1 LPVNASVVAWT
12 DGHQEYLAEDF
23 GVLAR
28 VHLEPGRSYVVLA
41 KGNIR
46 AWEAEA
52 TFRLEALDATDETEF
67 TQGRYPEAL
76 QGGDGEFLLT
86 IAIVLP
92 DDEELYVDAT
102 LSGRMRQGLSGPL
115 PLQGQ
120 CMVDKVKLI
129 ALAVDSLSITA

>member
-46 AWEAEA
+46 AREAEA
-52 TFRLEALDATDETEF
+52 SFRLEALDATDETEF
-67 TQGRYPEAL
+67 TQGRYPEDF

-92 DDEELYVDAT
+92 DEKELYVDAT
-102 LSGRMRQGLSGPL
+102 LSGRMRQGPDSASFVWS
-115 PLQGQ
+115 
-120 CMVDKVKLI
+120 CMVDKVKI
-129 ALAVDSLSITA
+129 ITLAVDSLSITA